1 MPMPMPKRQ
10 AAAIAVLLAAL
21 SALSLGAAMTV
32 TPSAQADPIRWTA
45 EGWKTD
51 FDKSSV
57 ALARILS
64 GGPPRDGIPSID
76 NPTFEFVPGHDDLA
90 PNEPVVGLTVNGDAR
105 AYPLRILTWHEIVN
119 DVVGGV
125 PVAVTYCPLCN
136 SAPVFERAVDGR
148 VLEFGTTG
156 KLKDSNLIMYDRTT
170 ETWWQQ
176 FTGEA
181 IVGEMTGA
189 KLELVPARLQSWSQ
203 FARENPTGRVLV
215 PNNVAMRDYGR
226 NPYVSY
232 DSSRPF
238 LYDGQLPE
246 GIDPME
252 RVVVVPRD
260 GDDPV
265 IVTMNTVARAGEWS
279 AQGLDFVWTAG
290 QSSAVDT
297 SRISDGRDV
306 GTVLVSHGGA
316 DVPYDVTF
324 AFVAHAFHPGVAI
337 IGK

>member
-1 MPMPMPKRQ
+1 MPARLAPI
-10 AAAIAVLLAAL
+10 ATACLAVAIMAVA
-21 SALSLGAAMTV
+21 GAMTV
-32 TPSAQADPIRWTA
+32 SPQPAQADPIRWTL

-51 FDKSSV
+51 FDKTSV
-57 ALARILS
+57 DLARILS

-76 NPTFEFVPGHDDLA
+76 DPAFEPVADHDGLVDVD
-90 PNEPVVGLTVNGDAR
+90 PVVGLTINGDAR
-105 AYPLRILTWHEIVN
+105 AYPLEILTWHEIVN

-136 SAPVFERAVDGR
+136 SAPVFERTVGDQ

-176 FTGEA
+176 FTGDA
-181 IVGEMTGA
+181 IVGAMTGA
-189 KLELVPARLQSWSQ
+189 KLTLVPARLQSWAQ
-203 FARENPTGRVLV
+203 FRADNPAGQVLI
-215 PNNVAMRDYGR
+215 PNNDRMRNYGR

-238 LYDGQLPE
+238 LYDGQLPPD
-246 GIDPME
+246 IDPME

-260 GDDPV
+260 DAGPL
-265 IVTMNTVARAGEWS
+265 IVAMNAVAETGAYT
-279 AQGLDFVWTAG
+279 AQGVTLQWTAG
-290 QSSAVDT
+290 QASALDT
-297 SRISDGRDV
+297 ARISDGRDV
-306 GTVLVSHGGA
+306 GTVLVTRDGA

-337 IGK
+337 MRQ